1 MMNIGSIQEFW
12 EKNMSWRMIILNIV
26 GIQN

>member
-1 MMNIGSIQEFW
+1 MMNIDSIQEFW
-12 EKNMSWRMIILNIV
+12 EKNMSWRMITHNIV

>member
-1 MMNIGSIQEFW
+1 MMNIDSIQEFW